1 MENIFN
7 PKETSENIINWISE
21 WINTNTP
28 NHMIVVGL
36 SGGKDSTIVAALCA
50 KAVGPENVIGVAMP
64 GEGQSINDADQ
75 IAKHLGIHFM
85 TCSIAELEKAYDNM
99 FKSKDMSNTFNGIIM
114 SEQTK
119 MNIPPRLRMTTLYA
133 VAQSVKGVV
142 VNTCNLSEDSIGYST
157 LFGDCAGSFAPVRLL
172 TATEIIQIGDE
183 LGLPKEWVH
192 KTPDDG
198 LPGSYPDEE
207 KFGFT
212 YKVLDDFIRGYA
224 NPSEEI
230 EAKIL
235 DRNRKNAFKMNIV
248 QIPAY
253 PHYEGYINEKLMG
266 L

>member
-7 PKETSENIINWISE
+7 PKETLNNIIE
-21 WINTNTP
+21 WIREW
-28 NHMIVVGL
+28 IVNNCPDHKIIIGL

-50 KAVGPENVIGVAMP
+50 RAIGPENVIGVAIP
-64 GEGQSINDADQ
+64 GRGQGINDADK
-75 IAKHLGIHFM
+75 IAAHLGIKFF
-85 TCSIAELEKAYDNM
+85 TFPIEDVEDN
-99 FKSKDMSNTFNGIIM
+99 FQEVFDKIDLQMSA
-114 SEQTK
+114 QTQ
-119 MNIPPRLRMTTLYA
+119 MNIPPRVRMTVLYA
-133 VAQSVKGVV
+133 IAQSTKGVV

-198 LPGSYPDEE
+198 LPGSHPDEE

-212 YKVLDDFIRGYA
+212 YKTLDDFIRGYA
-224 NPSEEI
+224 NPPEEI
-230 EAKIL
+230 ETKIL
-235 DRNRKNAFKMNIV
+235 DRNRKNAFKMEIV

-253 PHYEGYINEKLMG
+253 PYYEGYINEKLMG

>member
-7 PKETSENIINWISE
+7 PKEVMENIVEWIRE

-28 NHMIVVGL
+28 DHKIVIGL
-36 SGGKDSTIVAALCA
+36 SGGKDSTITAALCA
-50 KAVGPENVIGVAMP
+50 RAIGPENVIAVAMP
-64 GEGQSINDADQ
+64 GAGQGINDADK
-75 IAKHLGIHFM
+75 IAEHLGIKFM
-85 TCSIAELEKAYDNM
+85 TCPVEALEKVYETLFA
-99 FKSKDMSNTFNGIIM
+99 DMELDMTA
-114 SEQTK
+114 QTK

-133 VAQSVKGVV
+133 IAQSSKGVV

-157 LFGDCAGSFAPVRLL
+157 LFGDCAGSFAPLRLL
-172 TATEIIQIGDE
+172 TATEIVQIGDE

-198 LPGSYPDEE
+198 LPGSSPDEQ

-212 YKVLDDFIRGYA
+212 YKTLDDFIRGYGD
-224 NPSEEI
+224 PDEDTK
-230 EAKIL
+230 AKIL
-235 DRNRKNAFKMNIV
+235 DRNRKNMFKMEIV

-253 PHYEGYINEKLMG
+253 PHYGYINEALMG

>member
-1 MENIFN
+1 MENIFK
-7 PKETSENIINWISE
+7 PSEVLENIVEWIRE

-28 NHMIVVGL
+28 DHKIVIGL

-50 KAVGPENVIGVAMP
+50 RAIGPENVIGVAMP
-64 GEGQSINDADQ
+64 GTGQGINDADK
-75 IAKHLGIHFM
+75 IAKHLGIEFKVAA
-85 TCSIAELEKAYDNM
+85 IDGLELEFKKM
-99 FKSKDMSNTFNGIIM
+99 FESLELDMTA
-114 SEQTK
+114 QTE

-133 VAQSVKGVV
+133 IAQSNKGVV

-157 LFGDCAGSFAPVRLL
+157 LFGDCAGSFAPVRML

-183 LGLPKEWVH
+183 LGLPNEWVH

-198 LPGSYPDEE
+198 LPGSSPDEV

-212 YKVLDDFIRGYA
+212 YKTLDDFIRGYA
-224 NPSEEI
+224 DPDEETM
-230 EAKIL
+230 AKIL
-235 DRNRKNAFKMNIV
+235 DRNRKNMFKMEIV

-253 PHYEGYINEKLMG
+253 PHYGYINEKLMG